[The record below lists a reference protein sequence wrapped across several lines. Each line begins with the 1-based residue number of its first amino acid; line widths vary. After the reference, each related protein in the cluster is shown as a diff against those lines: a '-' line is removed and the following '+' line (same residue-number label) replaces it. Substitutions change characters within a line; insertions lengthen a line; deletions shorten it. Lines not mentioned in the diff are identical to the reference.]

1 MIDDVLKLSSWIGER
16 SRDDGRFLSDVL
28 LDLFEERGV
37 TTSTLLRATAG
48 FGLRHHLRTD
58 QTLTMSEDPSVVAI
72 AVDRRDRIEP
82 LVPRVAALQGHGLL
96 TVERARMVRDDLVP
110 GPLPRGDG
118 DATKLTIHIG
128 RHERVYGV
136 PAHVAVCD
144 LLHRRGVSG
153 ASVLL
158 GVDGTANGR
167 RERARFFDRNADVP
181 AMVLAVGEGSRI
193 QRVLPELGGVLD
205 DLTVTVERVQICKE
219 DGEFLSRPTRLP
231 DRDPNGLGWWQKLT
245 VYTSE
250 SHLHDGEPVHR
261 GIIRRL
267 RATAARGATSLRGV
281 WGFHGTTAP
290 HGDRFLQLGRRVPVV
305 TVTVDSPER
314 IQASFDV
321 IDELTREH
329 GLVTCESVPAM
340 MTFSAAHE
348 RGGLRLASHPM

>member
-1 MIDDVLKLSSWIGER
+1 MIDDILKLSSWIGER
-16 SRDDGRFLSDVL
+16 SRTDGRFLSDVL
-28 LDLFEERGV
+28 FDLFEESDV
-37 TTSTLLRATAG
+37 STSTLLRATAG

-72 AVDRRDRIEP
+72 AVDHRDRIEP
-82 LVPRVAALQGHGLL
+82 LVPRVAALQRHGLL
-96 TVERARMVRDDLVP
+96 TVERARMVRDDVVP
-110 GPLPRGDG
+110 GPLPRGDA
-118 DATKLTIHIG
+118 DPTKLTIHIG
-128 RHERVYGV
+128 RHDRVYRV

-193 QRVLPELGGVLD
+193 QRVLPELGGLLD

-219 DGEFLSRPTRLP
+219 GGKLVSRPRRMP
-231 DRDPNGLGWWQKLT
+231 DRDANGLGWWQKLT

-267 RATAARGATSLRGV
+267 RATEARGATSLRGV
-281 WGFHGTTAP
+281 WGFHGTTPP
-290 HGDRFLQLGRRVPVV
+290 HGDRLLQLGRRVPVV
-305 TVTVDSPER
+305 TVTVDTPER

-329 GLVTCESVPAM
+329 GLVTCENVPAM
-340 MTFSAAHE
+340 MTFFAADE
-348 RGGLRLASHPM
+348 RGGLPLATHPM